1 MREPSLSQ
9 PSVDAAIAYALHRLA
24 AELPADL
31 TYHSLAHTRDEVLPA
46 ATELAQ
52 RAGLGARETALLR
65 IAAAFHDVGYIER
78 PDDHEICS
86 VRILAQVLPV
96 FGFDARS
103 TEDAMSLVLV
113 TRPPAVPPHP
123 SAGADVRRGPGRAG
137 SEDFLDRS
145 LDLLAERRAYGYEV
159 TDADWWHQQIDF
171 LSEHRYWTE
180 VAGEWRDAGKERN
193 AFLLRQRLAEALG
206 GS

>member
-113 TRPPAVPPHP
+113 TRLPQSPRTHLQALMCD
-123 SAGADVRRGPGRAG
+123 ADLGGLG